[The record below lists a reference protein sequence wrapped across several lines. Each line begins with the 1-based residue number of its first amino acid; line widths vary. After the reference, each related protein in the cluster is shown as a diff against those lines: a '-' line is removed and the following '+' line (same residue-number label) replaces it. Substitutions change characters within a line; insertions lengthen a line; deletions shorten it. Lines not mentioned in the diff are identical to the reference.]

1 MALWDWRPKGDVWTG
16 VAIGVGLLA
25 APVVLPMIAA
35 AVRPVAKAVLKS
47 GYLLY
52 EKGREMAE
60 EFSEMTEDLMAEVK
74 SEVQAELA
82 EGDPEAG
89 DTD

>member
-1 MALWDWRPKGDVWTG
+1 
-16 VAIGVGLLA
+16 
-25 APVVLPMIAA
+25 MIAA

-74 SEVQAELA
+74 SEVQAELT

-89 DTD
+89 AAD